1 MGARDDDIY
10 NRWYKI
16 PQYQKQTQNIRR
28 KKNTLLVHEIYNRTL
43 TTNLTDRW
51 TYETRLQMNN
61 FKE

>member
-51 TYETRLQMNN
+51 TYETRLQLNI